1 MVLKI
6 RKNAFGLD
14 SMKMFLL
21 IPFKFIEQEGGGGR
35 GRGRGVVV
43 TRQQQKRYHQS

>member
-6 RKNAFGLD
+6 RQNAFGLD

-21 IPFKFIEQEGGGGR
+21 IPFKFIEQEGGGR

-43 TRQQQKRYHQS
+43 TRQQQKRYHRS

>member
-21 IPFKFIEQEGGGGR
+21 IPFKFIEQEGGGEGKGKGR
-35 GRGRGVVV
+35 GRD
-43 TRQQQKRYHQS
+43 